1 MVRPASLTMVLALTA
16 LMGWGAPAVAG
27 PFSPIKIVNDQAI
40 TQFEFEQRMLFMQ
53 ILRQPGDVEKAA
65 MDTLI
70 DDRLRMSAA
79 KQFGVKIG
87 PEQLKAGMEEFA
99 SRANLT
105 ADKFIEIIGQ
115 AGIQPETFRDFVE
128 SGLVWREIIRGK
140 FAPAV
145 SISDSQI
152 DRALANGRP
161 LVAMQVKLSEIVIPA
176 VGAGR
181 TAALQ
186 KADHLRLLLRGGE
199 DFASLARQNSS
210 AASAGRGGA
219 LDWMMLSALKP
230 DAAKAVR
237 SLAPGQVSAPVV
249 LDDSVV
255 IYQMQEQKQEMQKP
269 ASGSVVDYAAFL
281 VPDDGT
287 SAAKVRAKVDTC
299 NDLYA
304 VAKGL
309 PADRLIRETVPQ
321 AQVPR
326 DLAGALSLLDAGESS
341 TAVTRGG
348 WRVFLMLC
356 RRGPAEAEMPS
367 RDEVKIQLTN
377 QILGA
382 QADIYLEELRSEAM
396 IRTP

>member
-1 MVRPASLTMVLALTA
+1 MVRPANFTMVLALMA
-16 LMGWGAPAVAG
+16 LMGFGAAVSAG
-27 PFSPIKIVNDQAI
+27 PFTPIKIVNDQAI
-40 TQFEFEQRMLFMQ
+40 TQFEFEQRLLFMQ
-53 ILRQPGDVEKAA
+53 ILRQPGDLEKAA
-65 MDTLI
+65 MDTLV

-79 KQFGVKIG
+79 KQFGVKMS
-87 PEQLKAGMEEFA
+87 PDQLKAGMEEFA
-99 SRANLT
+99 ARANLT
-105 ADKFIEIIGQ
+105 SEKFVEIIGQ
-115 AGIQPETFRDFVE
+115 AGIQPETYRDFVE

-140 FAPAV
+140 FASTV
-145 SISDSQI
+145 SISDTQI

-161 LVAMQVKLSEIVIPA
+161 MVALQVKLSEIVILA

-210 AASAGRGGA
+210 AASAGRGGS
-219 LDWMMLSALKP
+219 LDWMLLTELKP

-249 LDDSVV
+249 LDDQVV
-255 IYQMQEQKQEMQKP
+255 IYKLQEQKQEMTKP
-269 ASGSVVDYAAFL
+269 SGGVVVDYAAFL
-281 VPDDGT
+281 VPDDGA

-309 PADRLIRETVPQ
+309 AADRLIRETLPQ
-321 AQVPR
+321 GQLPR
-326 DLAGALSLLDAGESS
+326 DIAGALSVLDAGESS
-341 TAVTRGG
+341 TAVARGG

-356 RRGPAEAEMPS
+356 RRGPPENEMPS
-367 RDEVKIQLTN
+367 RDEVRLQLTN
-377 QILGA
+377 QVLGA

>member
-1 MVRPASLTMVLALTA
+1 MVRPANFTMVLALMA
-16 LMGWGAPAVAG
+16 LMGFGAAVSAG
-27 PFSPIKIVNDQAI
+27 PFTPIKIVNDQAI
-40 TQFEFEQRMLFMQ
+40 TQFEFEQRLLFMQ
-53 ILRQPGDVEKAA
+53 ILRQPGDLEKAA
-65 MDTLI
+65 MDTLV

-79 KQFGVKIG
+79 KQFGVKMS
-87 PEQLKAGMEEFA
+87 PDQLKAGMEEFA
-99 SRANLT
+99 ARANLT
-105 ADKFIEIIGQ
+105 SEKFVEIIGQ
-115 AGIQPETFRDFVE
+115 AGIQPETYRDFVE

-140 FAPAV
+140 FASTV
-145 SISDSQI
+145 SISDTQI

-161 LVAMQVKLSEIVIPA
+161 MVALQVKLSEIVIPA

-210 AASAGRGGA
+210 AASAGRGGS
-219 LDWMMLSALKP
+219 LDWMLLTELKP

-249 LDDSVV
+249 LDDQVV
-255 IYQMQEQKQEMQKP
+255 IYKLQEQKQEMTKP
-269 ASGSVVDYAAFL
+269 SGGVVVDYAAFL
-281 VPDDGT
+281 VPDDGA

-309 PADRLIRETVPQ
+309 AADRLIRETLPQ
-321 AQVPR
+321 GQLPR
-326 DLAGALSLLDAGESS
+326 DIAGALSVLDAGESS
-341 TAVTRGG
+341 TAVARGG

-356 RRGPAEAEMPS
+356 RRGPPENEMPS
-367 RDEVKIQLTN
+367 RDEVRLQLTN
-377 QILGA
+377 QVLGA

>member
-16 LMGWGAPAVAG
+16 LMAWGAPAAAG

-65 MDTLI
+65 MESLV

-99 SRANLT
+99 ARANLT
-105 ADKFIEIIGQ
+105 ADKFVEIIGQ

-128 SGLVWREIIRGK
+128 SGLAWREIIRGK

-145 SISDSQI
+145 SISESQI

-176 VGAGR
+176 VGTGR

-199 DFASLARQNSS
+199 DFATLARQNSS
-210 AASAGRGGA
+210 ADSAGRGGA
-219 LDWMMLSALKP
+219 LDWTLLSALKP

-255 IYQMQEQKQEMQKP
+255 IYQMQEQKQEMQQP
-269 ASGSVVDYAAFL
+269 ATGSVVDYAAFL
-281 VPDDGT
+281 LPDDGA

-326 DLAGALSLLDAGESS
+326 DLAGALALLDAGESS